1 MTPFDGAIA
10 AARTCYSPRV
20 IATSEVTEPQRDLIG
35 GLTFDAGHH
44 TVYQHAHFEF
54 GLENVSRQF
63 VWAFLHSH
71 PFYNSEQSSQ
81 RYVKLREPRAFVP
94 PLTGEA
100 LIVYEAAIVR
110 AWDRYAELSAL
121 LKDDAFAI
129 LKELR
134 YVQPTTNPER
144 LKQIEKD
151 AEKRAIETAR
161 YVIPIGAFTSMVH
174 TVSGIVLH
182 RLQRMMHAGDV
193 AYEAAMVI
201 GAMVDLVK

>member
-1 MTPFDGAIA
+1 M
-10 AARTCYSPRV
+10 
-20 IATSEVTEPQRDLIG
+20 
-35 GLTFDAGHH
+35 
-44 TVYQHAHFEF
+44 
-54 GLENVSRQF
+54 
-63 VWAFLHSH
+63 
-71 PFYNSEQSSQ
+71 
-81 RYVKLREPRAFVP
+81 P
-94 PLTGEA
+94 PITGEA
-100 LIVYEAAIVR
+100 LDVYEQAVLK

-134 YVQPTTNPER
+134 YVRPTTNPER

-182 RLQRMMHAGDV
+182 RLQRMMHTGD
-193 AYEAAMVI
+193 APYEARVVIAEMVR
-201 GAMVDLVK
+201 LVKEWDPLFFEKVGAGTIDAGRRDRSDVPAGRAAAATATPRRSTRA